1 MHGQATSKPIST
13 QKMTSK
19 ARRLRLINTLT
30 SQQHMI
36 EVCRE
41 EKMHEILARYKAYN
55 DHAESYTWK
64 YHCNQL
70 NMNKTLEANGIKDED
85 LELEELS
92 MDPEQWTPAI
102 HLYYNDDLTAA

>member
-1 MHGQATSKPIST
+1 MFPSNSIYFWRLKQIFKIGTL
-13 QKMTSK
+13 TSK

-41 EKMHEILARYKAYN
+41 EKMNEILARYKAYN

-70 NMNKTLEANGIKDED
+70 NMNKTLGI
-85 LELEELS
+85 
-92 MDPEQWTPAI
+92 
-102 HLYYNDDLTAA
+102 YF